1 MVTELQFVAIAAF
14 LLWCLVSSLSGLL
27 ALDPDQA
34 RLVWR
39 EHGPDGWGGWR
50 EAYFALTAADHRRL
64 MRPDP
69 VLDPTARA
77 ALLDAVKEQ
86 TRQPGTDAIQFAVVR
101 MSSEADQPTLV
112 FLSDQVSVA
121 AAGPSAVTWLNAQAT

>member
-1 MVTELQFVAIAAF
+1 
-14 LLWCLVSSLSGLL
+14 
-27 ALDPDQA
+27 
-34 RLVWR
+34 
-39 EHGPDGWGGWR
+39 
-50 EAYFALTAADHRRL
+50 